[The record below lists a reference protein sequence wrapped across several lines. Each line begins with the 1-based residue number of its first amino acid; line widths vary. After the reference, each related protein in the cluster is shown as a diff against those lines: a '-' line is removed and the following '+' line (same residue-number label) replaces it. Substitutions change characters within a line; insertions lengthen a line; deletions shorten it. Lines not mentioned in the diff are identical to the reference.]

1 MPQLGPFLHKARARN
16 AYFYWCPGCEHAHE
30 YDCEPPRGWTFN
42 GDIERPTFSPSMR
55 VFLPAHNGEPEKTL
69 CHHFVTNGQIIY
81 LSDCDHK
88 LATQQ
93 VPMVPVSEH
102 ADYGWGDS

>member
-1 MPQLGPFLHKARARN
+1 
-16 AYFYWCPGCEHAHE
+16 
-30 YDCEPPRGWTFN
+30 
-42 GDIERPTFSPSMR
+42 MR